1 MPPSPA
7 LISPPRVSAPVLRS
21 NAVMPVAGH
30 VYSPMPGLRVWRL
43 PFKATGL
50 GRKVDAPPPPSP
62 APPAVASSHA
72 ANMVDRTGTA
82 DSGSLPESSRPAIR
96 SPFPPGRKPPFG

>member
-1 MPPSPA
+1 VPPSPA

-50 GRKVDAPPPPSP
+50 GRKVDAPPPPARAGEFATGGRFKSP
-62 APPAVASSHA
+62 PLA
-72 ANMVDRTGTA
+72 AGTEPLGEA
-82 DSGSLPESSRPAIR
+82 EPSLTNNFIW
-96 SPFPPGRKPPFG
+96 